1 MYITI
6 TNDNTIKST
15 PSRGFPDKDAGEK
28 RQKQAKRTPRPVNI
42 TPEVTCNPPPH
53 PFTTFCEGMSQ
64 FRQEKPLKLQI

>member
-42 TPEVTCNPPPH
+42 TPEVTCNPPPPP

-64 FRQEKPLKLQI
+64 F

>member
-28 RQKQAKRTPRPVNI
+28 RQKQAKRTPSPVNI
-42 TPEVTCNPPPH
+42 TPEVTCTPPL
-53 PFTTFCEGMSQ
+53 PFTTFCGGMSQ

>member
-42 TPEVTCNPPPH
+42 TPEVTCNPPPIH
-53 PFTTFCEGMSQ
+53 YI
-64 FRQEKPLKLQI
+64 L

>member
-28 RQKQAKRTPRPVNI
+28 RQKQGKRTPRPVNI
-42 TPEVTCNPPPH
+42 TPEVTCNPLPPPPPH
-53 PFTTFCEGMSQ
+53 SLHFVKECPNSD
-64 FRQEKPLKLQI
+64 RRNH

>member
-42 TPEVTCNPPPH
+42 TPEVTCNPPPPH
-53 PFTTFCEGMSQ
+53 SLHFVKECPNSD
-64 FRQEKPLKLQI
+64 RRNH